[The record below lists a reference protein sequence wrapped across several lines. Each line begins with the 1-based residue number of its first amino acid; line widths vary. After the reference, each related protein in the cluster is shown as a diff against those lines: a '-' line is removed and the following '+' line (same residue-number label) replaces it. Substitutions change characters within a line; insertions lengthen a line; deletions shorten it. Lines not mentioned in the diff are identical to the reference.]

1 MESLILAGRVQ
12 VNGKV
17 ADVGQRVSHSDRIL
31 VDEKPVRVHA
41 ETTLPRVLLYH
52 KPAGEMVTVRDPE
65 GRPTVFERLP
75 RLPGRQWIAIGR
87 LDFNT
92 SGVLL
97 FTDSGELAN
106 RLMHPRYGLER
117 EYAVR
122 VRGEPTPDQLRA
134 LAEGVTLKDGQ
145 AHFDNLQFQGGEGTN
160 RWYVVTL
167 HEGRNREVRRM
178 FEAIGLVV
186 SRLIRTRYGTVVLP
200 PRLPRGKW
208 RLLEGRELSTLLSAM
223 PPALAQE

>member
-1 MESLILAGRVQ
+1 MEALIIAGRVK
-12 VNGKV
+12 VNGVV
-17 ADVGQRVSHSDRIL
+17 ADIGQRVSVSDRIL
-31 VDEKPVRVHA
+31 VDEKPVRASA
-41 ETTLPRVLLYH
+41 EAALPQVLLYH
-52 KPAGEMVTVRDPE
+52 KPAGEMVTARDPE
-65 GRPTVFERLP
+65 GRPTVFDRLP

-92 SGVLL
+92 SGILL
-97 FTDSGELAN
+97 LTDSGELAN

-122 VRGEPTPDQLRA
+122 VRGEATQEQLSA
-134 LAEGVTLKDGQ
+134 LSKGVMLNDGQ
-145 AHFDNLQFQGGEGTN
+145 ASFDSIQYQGGEGAN

-167 HEGRNREVRRM
+167 REGKNREVRRM
-178 FEAIGLVV
+178 FESIGLVV

-208 RLLEGRELSTLLSAM
+208 RVLDKVELNALLAVKPTERPHT
-223 PPALAQE
+223 

>member
-1 MESLILAGRVQ
+1 MEALIIAGRVK
-12 VNGKV
+12 VNGSV
-17 ADVGQRVSHSDRIL
+17 ADIGQRVSFSDRIL
-31 VDEKPVRVHA
+31 VDEKPVRALA
-41 ETTLPRVLLYH
+41 EAALPQVLLYH

-92 SGVLL
+92 SGLL
-97 FTDSGELAN
+97 LLTDSGELAN

-122 VRGEPTPDQLRA
+122 VRGEATQDQLRA
-134 LAEGVTLKDGQ
+134 LSTGVMLSDGQ
-145 AHFDNLQFQGGEGTN
+145 ASFDSILYQGGEGAN

-167 HEGRNREVRRM
+167 REGKNREVRRM
-178 FEAIGLVV
+178 FESIGLVV

-208 RLLEGRELSTLLSAM
+208 RLLDSSELSSLLAVK
-223 PPALAQE
+223 PPDRSVG